1 MFYLVVS
8 EKVRLTRRWIG
19 SSQSRLS
26 GSMKSTIPL
35 IVHVDLR
42 KMLKCVD
49 KRVDCGAPYS
59 FHNEISLSLLGRWV
73 ARVERGYQ
81 GREGLEYM
89 VWNLQ

>member
-8 EKVRLTRRWIG
+8 EKVDQKVDRILSVKAIWVYEEHNPTH
-19 SSQSRLS
+19 SSCAFEEDAEMC
-26 GSMKSTIPL
+26 G
-35 IVHVDLR
+35 
-42 KMLKCVD
+42 

-59 FHNEISLSLLGRWV
+59 FHNEISFSLLGRWV
-73 ARVERGYQ
+73 ARVEGGYQ